1 MPPKTPVKH
10 GASPESPTAAAAAA
24 VSKAAAAVP
33 ASQPKAKAD
42 PTAIYFFV
50 PNLIGYARIIFA
62 LWSFVVAFDNPNLFL
77 VLYTLS
83 FVLDAADGW
92 AARLLDQC
100 SSFGA
105 ILDMFTDRAATSAVI
120 VVISHVVQPTTPT
133 HVFIAALLVFLDV
146 ASHFTRMYGS
156 MFSGKQ
162 SHKDTS
168 DSIFT
173 LLRIYYSNRNFMGA
187 LCVGQEFFYILY
199 YARFFFTDAP
209 AADVINAS
217 LYLAAPLCLLKQIVN
232 VQQLADAMYHIAVH
246 DAEIR
251 AARKTK

>member
-1 MPPKTPVKH
+1 MPPKTPKRD
-10 GASPESPTAAAAAA
+10 ASPASPDLAAAKPVLA
-24 VSKAAAAVP
+24 VKT
-33 ASQPKAKAD
+33 AD
-42 PTAIYFFV
+42 PSSIYFFV
-50 PNLIGYARIIFA
+50 PNLIGYVRILFA
-62 LWSFVVAFDNPNLFL
+62 LWSFAVAFDSPNLFL
-77 VLYTLS
+77 ILYTLS

-120 VVISHVVQPTTPT
+120 VVISHVVKPISTTQ
-133 HVFIAALLVFLDV
+133 VFVAAFLVFLDI

-168 DSIFT
+168 DSIFS
-173 LLRIYYSNRNFMGA
+173 LLRVYYSNRNFMGA

-199 YARFFFTDAP
+199 YAQHFFSASP
-209 AADVINAS
+209 AGDLISLS
-217 LYLAAPLCLLKQIVN
+217 LYLAAPLCFLKQVVN
-232 VQQLADAMYHIAVH
+232 VQQLVDAMYHIAVH

-251 AARKTK
+251 ASRQKK